1 MPPAVVVLWAP
12 AEGERKMNLTRLDT
26 EQMKPE
32 VPADLEQIAAK
43 LLQSARKLP
52 HGPERQKIL
61 KEISSFRVRIAAVKA
76 NMKC

>member
-1 MPPAVVVLWAP
+1 MPAAVVVLWAP

-61 KEISSFRVRIAAVKA
+61 KEISSFRVRIAALKA
-76 NMKC
+76 KTKY

>member
-12 AEGERKMNLTRLDT
+12 AEGESKMNLTRLDT
-26 EQMKPE
+26 EQRKPE

-61 KEISSFRVRIAAVKA
+61 KEISSFRVRIAALKA
-76 NMKC
+76 KTKY